1 MFTAALFATTK
12 MCAQTQNILF
22 DGRIKNG
29 YRDKNVI
36 NHDIE
41 GNPAVCSVQGARS
54 HYAK

>member
-12 MCAQTQNILF
+12 MCAQTQNVLF